1 MQLLT
6 ADAILAADDLT
17 AEVVEVPEWGGSVRV
32 RAMTGDERQ
41 TFEEAMLA
49 ADEAGQKAVPQ
60 FRSRLAALCIVDE
73 QGNRLFSDEQVEALG
88 GKSAA
93 ALDRVCEVASRINGL
108 RPEDI
113 EELAGNSEAGP
124 DAGSSSS

>member
-1 MQLLT
+1 MKLLT

-32 RAMTGDERQ
+32 RVMTGDERQ

-49 ADEAGQKAVPQ
+49 ADEAEQTVMPE
-60 FRSRLAALCIVDE
+60 FRSRLAALTIVDE
-73 QGNRLFSDEQVEALG
+73 EGERLFSDEQISQLG
-88 GKSAA
+88 RKSAA

-113 EELAGNSEAGP
+113 EELAGNSDAGP
-124 DAGSSSS
+124 DAGNSSS